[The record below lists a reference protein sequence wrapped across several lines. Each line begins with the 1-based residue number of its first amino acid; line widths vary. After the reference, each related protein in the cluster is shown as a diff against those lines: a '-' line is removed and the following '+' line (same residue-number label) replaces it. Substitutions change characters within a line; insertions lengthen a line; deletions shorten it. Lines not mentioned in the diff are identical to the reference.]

1 MLLLIILA
9 GYCWGNALGG
19 GIPRVLTL
27 SAVPE
32 HNAFT
37 VFRISVRT
45 QDNHT
50 SGIALDTLD
59 DLRIFD
65 EENIMHFRSPQ
76 GNPKTLCFWGID
88 NGFGAADRQDR
99 SH

>member
-1 MLLLIILA
+1 
-9 GYCWGNALGG
+9 
-19 GIPRVLTL
+19 L

-65 EENIMHFRSPQ
+65 EDEENIMQFRSPQ
-76 GNPKTLCFWGID
+76 GNPKRFLRLGID
-88 NGFGAADRQDR
+88 NGMALRIVQDR